1 METVSNLEGVGAP
14 FTADNGLLSDHRFC
28 YSVTALHCNSVNSVN
43 TVNAAILASMVDNGA
58 SAFEHTASV
67 RDGSEVDR

>member
-28 YSVTALHCNSVNSVN
+28 YDVTALHCNSVTSVN
-43 TVNAAILASMVDNGA
+43 VGNAATLAPIVDNGA

-67 RDGSEVDR
+67 RDSSEVDR